1 MNKEKKLY
9 KQLKNLDFITGAISR
24 EVFIILMRLGVK
36 EISELPT
43 GLKKHCLSEKKRE
56 YKDGS
61 ISLCCYKNKVDGKLY
76 IGQANGKKRRVLI
89 EGETTFD
96 HDGAKFRSN

>member
-56 YKDGS
+56 YK
-61 ISLCCYKNKVDGKLY
+61 ILTRKINICTELKN
-76 IGQANGKKRRVLI
+76 AWNGWKN
-89 EGETTFD
+89 EQSM
-96 HDGAKFRSN
+96 SN